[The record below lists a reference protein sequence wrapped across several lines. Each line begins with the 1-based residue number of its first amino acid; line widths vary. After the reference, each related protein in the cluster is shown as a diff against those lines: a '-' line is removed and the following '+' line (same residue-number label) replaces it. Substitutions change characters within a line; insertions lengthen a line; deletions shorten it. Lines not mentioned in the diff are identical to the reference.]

1 MKKNAVTVQVQP
13 DSIYGERSGQQLTF
27 DHYEPSHPNEA
38 AVLFVNS
45 GGFESGKL
53 IQYAEPSPTSC
64 RFLEANELTIAGSD
78 PIPMLAQFSFAQLLA
93 AGFTIFDVRHSNAP
107 HTVDAMLADIR
118 SAIVHIHE
126 HSGPYHLDPN
136 RIGIFGASSGGYL
149 ALASAL
155 TTKQSG
161 QHLIS
166 AIATYYP
173 AGFDF
178 PADVEAFPQIKDGL
192 PALAVDDDVL
202 NAVSIKNL
210 FQEGGPPTLVIYGD
224 QDFPFIIN
232 SCRSICSDF
241 PKAGIETKCVV
252 IEGAAHEFMREDGYR
267 PEDGHRAQ
275 AELVQWFEQQLAI

>member
-1 MKKNAVTVQVQP
+1 
-13 DSIYGERSGQQLTF
+13 
-27 DHYEPSHPNEA
+27 A

-53 IQYAEPSPTSC
+53 IQFAEASPTSYQ
-64 RFLEANELTIAGSD
+64 FLRANELTISGSD
-78 PIPMLAQFSFAQLLA
+78 PIPLLAQFSFEKLLD
-93 AGFTIFDVRHSNAP
+93 AGFTVFDVKHSNA
-107 HTVDAMLADIR
+107 HTVDAMLDDIR

-149 ALASAL
+149 ALASGL
-155 TTKQSG
+155 TTRKSG
-161 QHLIS
+161 QRLIS

-192 PALAVDDDVL
+192 PALAVEDDVL

-210 FQEGGPPTLVIYGD
+210 YQAGGPPTLVIYGD

-232 SCRSICSDF
+232 PCRSICSEF
-241 PKAGIETKCVV
+241 PKAGIDTKCVV
-252 IEGAAHEFMREDGYR
+252 IEGAAHEFMREDGYH

-275 AELVQWFEQQLAI
+275 AELVRWFEQQLAI

>member
-13 DSIYGERSGQQLTF
+13 YSVYGERNGQQLTF
-27 DHYEPSHPNEA
+27 DHYSPSHPNEA

-53 IQYAEPSPTSC
+53 CQYLGSNSDTWEFIPAAK
-64 RFLEANELTIAGSD
+64 LGINESE
-78 PIPMLAQFSFAQLLA
+78 PIPALAQFSFERLLT
-93 AGFTIFDVRHSNAP
+93 AGFTVFDVKHSNAP
-107 HTVDAMLADIR
+107 HTFDDMLVDVRTAIR
-118 SAIVHIHE
+118 WIHHHASE
-126 HSGPYHLDPN
+126 FGVAPS

-149 ALASAL
+149 AIAAGL
-155 TTKQSG
+155 TAMQEDER
-161 QHLIS
+161 LIR
-166 AIATYYP
+166 ATATYYL

-178 PADVEAFPQIKDGL
+178 PADVAAFPQILEGL
-192 PALAVDDDVL
+192 PALAVDDEVL
-202 NAVSIKNL
+202 EANSIKNL
-210 FQEGGPPTLVIYGD
+210 YQSGGPPTLVIFGD
-224 QDFPFIIN
+224 QDFPFIID
-232 SCRSICSDF
+232 SCRSICSEF